1 MATQTP
7 IIRPTTTLIPRS
19 PNIPGANSN
28 KCCPISDNL
37 SALHNE
43 LKKIEFILKSS
54 SLLGKKLEDIERRK
68 KEIENRRQKEKT
80 AEKKVGTTSKI
91 DLTPPAQT
99 GGILQSIN
107 QFILMNLLAWAT
119 PKLIQ
124 FAPQI
129 SWVTKNVI
137 YLSQFISKFTTEFF
151 KNVVRSINFGYKV
164 YDTTR
169 KIVKNIGGENFE
181 KVFDNTSSL
190 LNKFLNGAIVVGL
203 AIASSG
209 SGSDGVS
216 GDRRGGRGRQGGRG
230 RPGVTSSDD
239 FRNPLRT
246 RPGVTSSG
254 DVRNPFRT
262 GPRVTVGGE
271 ANAARAGI
279 RGIRGAFGKVAII
292 GPLIGFIIDLMMG
305 EPVGRAAAGAVG
317 SMIGAGIAAAI
328 VGAGTLGIGAIVGG
342 LIGGYIGDLIG
353 TSLYDLVAPMVGWQ
367 VTTQAQGGSVGGKTS
382 TNNSGN
388 NTRRPRTRVKPSIKR
403 FDRVQPGKN
412 VGGEASIKKLYPDP
426 NDDQQ
431 ANPYK
436 ALVRTSEILKKNSFS
451 ALMAAGVDL
460 ALGQQVDKKI
470 FRNFANQLNYMV
482 ESAYD
487 PESYGVNSVSRQILT
502 AANGGQIGLGS
513 TRGIQRKNL
522 SDEFYDSMISM
533 VNMRSN
539 DIFSDIRRNLSLKG
553 IEETSTVAPTSGGG
567 GGEGS
572 PNLTGHTNARK
583 VYNYLVNDLHFT
595 PEAAAGILGN
605 LLQES
610 GAIDPRQKQND
621 GGGGKGILQWDSTRW
636 GRMLSWAREKNKDP
650 FKLETQLE
658 WMTIE
663 MKQRG
668 TFNRIKGLTDV
679 RKSVEL
685 FEREMEKAGIP
696 MMENRYRYAANA
708 YASFFAGAG
717 GRTGQFASGAY
728 ISPKFDPDRQHT
740 GLDMNLPGGIGT
752 PIYAPRE
759 LIYKSRGTDGMPA
772 VGLQG
777 TPGVLGPSGSGFGY
791 YGAYYY
797 RGADGR
803 LYEVLMGHF
812 KNLPYKGSKDGEI
825 IPQGTLLGY
834 QGASGRTIG
843 KNNGPYPH
851 ISLHINGVGF
861 RANQSNVTQFANLL
875 LNYNQNRGGT
885 ASRGRTPSSTSTG
898 RSNPNTRPSSG
909 TRNRELSGGN
919 ENAILGPQSS
929 NITGSNQVAQL
940 APGSTS
946 SSSYLSAPTTY
957 TDGSKNSNTIAIQPI
972 VQFVG

>member
-254 DVRNPFRT
+254 DIRNPFRT

-522 SDEFYDSMISM
+522 SDEFYESMVSM

-595 PEAAAGILGN
+595 PEAAAGIIGN

-610 GAIDPRQKQND
+610 GAIDPRQIQND
-621 GGGGKGILQWDSTRW
+621 GGGGKGILQWDATRW
-636 GRMLSWAREKNKDP
+636 GRMLSWARENNKDP

-679 RKSVEL
+679 RKAVEL
-685 FEREMEKAGIP
+685 FEKDMEDAGVP
-696 MMENRYRYAANA
+696 MMEKRYKYAADA
-708 YASFFAGAG
+708 YASFFAAG
-717 GRTGQFASGAY
+717 NP
-728 ISPKFDPDRQHT
+728 ISL
-740 GLDMNLPGGIGT
+740 GNMIGT
-752 PIYAPRE
+752 TVIDE
-759 LIYKSRGTDGMPA
+759 FK
-772 VGLQG
+772 G
-777 TPGVLGPSGSGFGY
+777 TPGGPSGIITGRFDEQRKGHKHAGIDIAPAGYGYFVALKQSGNVTYAGVESGYGKFVIIKSGNIEYCFGHL
-791 YGAYYY
+791 A
-797 RGADGR
+797 RIS
-803 LYEVLMGHF
+803 V
-812 KNLPYKGSKDGEI
+812 KNGESYNGQTIGEI
-825 IPQGTLLGY
+825 G
-834 QGASGRTIG
+834 
-843 KNNGPYPH
+843 
-851 ISLHINGVGF
+851 
-861 RANQSNVTQFANLL
+861 
-875 LNYNQNRGGT
+875 
-885 ASRGRTPSSTSTG
+885 STG
-898 RSNPNTRPSSG
+898 RSTGIHLHYEIRQNGRPINPTPYINLLSIGKRLSNNTNRQQGTRQSTGTTPNRPVTSNNRSSSG

-919 ENAILGPQSS
+919 ENAMLVPQSS

>member
-91 DLTPPAQT
+91 DLTPPSGT

-129 SWVTKNVI
+129 AWVTKNVI
-137 YLSQFISKFTTEFF
+137 YLSEFISKFTTEFF

-209 SGSDGVS
+209 SGSDGFP
-216 GDRRGGRGRQGGRG
+216 GDRRGRGRDRGRG
-230 RPGVTSSDD
+230 RPGVTSGDD
-239 FRNPLRT
+239 FRNPFRT

-279 RGIRGAFGKVAII
+279 RGIKGAFGKVAII
-292 GPLIGFIIDLMMG
+292 GPLIGFFIDFMMG

-353 TSLYDLVAPMVGWQ
+353 TSLYDMIAPMAGWE
-367 VTTQAQGGSVGGKTS
+367 VTTQAQGGSVGGRTS

-388 NTRRPRTRVKPSIKR
+388 NTRRPRPRQRPSIKR

-553 IEETSTVAPTSGGG
+553 IEDTSTVAPTSGGG

-572 PNLTGHTNARK
+572 PNLTDHANARET
-583 VYNYLVNDLHFT
+583 YNYFVKELGFT
-595 PEAAAGILGN
+595 PEAASGILGN

-610 GAIDPRQKQND
+610 GTMNTREGVSNNADH
-621 GGGGKGILQWDSTRW
+621 KGIAQWEPSRW
-636 GRMLSWAREKNKDP
+636 ANMLSWARENNKDP
-650 FKLETQLE
+650 YKLRTQLE
-658 WMTIE
+658 WLVVE

-668 TFNRIKGLTDV
+668 TYNRIRNMKDV
-679 RKSVEL
+679 RAAVDL
-685 FEREMEKAGIP
+685 FEDQMEKSGRSE
-696 MMENRYRYAANA
+696 MNKRYGYGANA

-717 GRTGQFASGAY
+717 GGGGTGGIKFGLSGRTRMSDPNWAHAHFQPIPGSGGTLDDVIKDVIPIVRTLANNGVPVELSNGTRVLSGKDDKYYADLLRGAARQHTHSGSGASLDINVPRGTTVPVFLRDVRRSNEALGNNAILPGTGKTVIGHLELNSTGRRLSNNTNRQQRTGQ
-728 ISPKFDPDRQHT
+728 
-740 GLDMNLPGGIGT
+740 
-752 PIYAPRE
+752 
-759 LIYKSRGTDGMPA
+759 
-772 VGLQG
+772 
-777 TPGVLGPSGSGFGY
+777 
-791 YGAYYY
+791 
-797 RGADGR
+797 
-803 LYEVLMGHF
+803 
-812 KNLPYKGSKDGEI
+812 
-825 IPQGTLLGY
+825 
-834 QGASGRTIG
+834 
-843 KNNGPYPH
+843 
-851 ISLHINGVGF
+851 
-861 RANQSNVTQFANLL
+861 
-875 LNYNQNRGGT
+875 
-885 ASRGRTPSSTSTG
+885 STG
-898 RSNPNTRPSSG
+898 ARPTTTSVRSDIH
-909 TRNRELSGGN
+909 SGGN
-919 ENAILGPQSS
+919 NDGAILGPQSS

-940 APGSTS
+940 ASGSTS

-972 VQFVG
+972 VRFVG